1 MTSYS
6 TNDFHYGLKIILDS
20 EPYVIESSDF
30 VKPGKGQAFVRVKMR
45 RLFTGKLMEKT
56 FKSTDTVEAA
66 NVLNI
71 NVVYLYN
78 DGKLWYFMNNK
89 NFEQLVVSK
98 KAVGYNR
105 RWLITQIECMLTI
118 WNNQPIV
125 VTMPNFVELKITDT
139 GPGIKGDSVLTAS
152 KQALLSTGAIVK
164 VPLFIQ
170 IGDLIKVDTRSGEY
184 VSRLKS

>member
-6 TNDFHYGLKIILDS
+6 ANNFHYGIKIILNS

-30 VKPGKGQAFVRVKMR
+30 IKPGKGQAFVRVKMR
-45 RLFTGKLMEKT
+45 RLFTGKLIEKT

-71 NVVYLYN
+71 KVVYLYN

-89 NFEQLVVSK
+89 NFEQIIATK
-98 KAVGYNR
+98 KAVGSNR
-105 RWLITQIECMLTI
+105 RWLIAQTECMLTI

-125 VTMPNFVELKITDT
+125 VTPPNFVELKITDT
-139 GPGIKGDSVLTAS
+139 GPGIKGDSVITTS

-170 IGDLIKVDTRSGEY
+170 IGDFIKVDTRSGEY
-184 VSRLKS
+184 VSRIKS